1 MAKRD
6 ANDYSRFDSIV
17 DPDTV
22 SISDDAMSKKDK
34 GNAFFKAKNYPG
46 ALKRYSRALDLL
58 KTIAAKDETA
68 EDKALRTTVLSN
80 RAMCYSKMGKFAAA
94 KKDCEAALKLYPAHT
109 KAAFR
114 LAQAHDGLG
123 NASDA
128 YRTVYRLL
136 KRDPSNKAA
145 RALGIKLQGQIHAR
159 SRQTIAA
166 EVEASLMK
174 EKKDAEKAAMETK
187 KKAAAAAAGTTTTPA
202 KKSAP
207 PAKKSAATPAS
218 ASASGA
224 DSSDDE
230 GTDEE
235 GDLGGVRGYKTLADG
250 RTTSYFH
257 RELDDTAKA
266 LLAKSPEAQAGP
278 RRVHAAGRGGATP
291 PAVPRAVSA
300 GASDWNRAGT
310 TWEDKNVWPWA
321 QTRIAALLVGVSATC
336 SAPRGVATVLK
347 LDDIKG
353 SATVSLIRGTKRF
366 IFDLSFAAHFDF
378 VASGASASAAA
389 TPATKKG
396 VLTYRD
402 LGHDDFDDGEF
413 LYVLDVADAKAKAK
427 AKGKGKGKAPLA
439 PSKAAAALNAA
450 LFAAFATFIREF
462 HAL

>member
-1 MAKRD
+1 MAARSD

-22 SISDDAMSKKDK
+22 SISDDAKEKKDK

-58 KTIAAKDETA
+58 KTIAVKEETA

-80 RAMCYSKMGKFAAA
+80 RAMCYSKMGKFADA

-114 LAQAHDGLG
+114 LAQAHDSLG
-123 NASDA
+123 NSSDA

-145 RALGIKLQGQIHAR
+145 RALGVKLQGQIHAR

-166 EVEASLMK
+166 EVEASLVK
-174 EKKDAEKAAMETK
+174 EKKDAEKAEMEAK
-187 KKAAAAAAGTTTTPA
+187 KKAAAAAAGTTTPA
-202 KKSAP
+202 KKSAT
-207 PAKKSAATPAS
+207 PAKRASTPAS

-224 DSSDDE
+224 ESSDDE

-257 RELDDTAKA
+257 RELDATAKA
-266 LLAKSPEAQAGP
+266 LLAKSPEAQTGP
-278 RRVHAAGRGGATP
+278 RRVHAAAGAPAP
-291 PAVPRAVSA
+291 PVPRAVSA

-321 QTRIAALLVGVSATC
+321 QKRIEALLVGVSATC
-336 SAPRGVATVLK
+336 SGGVATVLK
-347 LDDIKG
+347 LESTKG

-378 VASGASASAAA
+378 VASSAASSAAA
-389 TPATKKG
+389 TPAAG
-396 VLTYRD
+396 ILTYRD

-413 LYVLDVADAKAKAK
+413 LYVLDAADAKGKVK
-427 AKGKGKGKAPLA
+427 GKGKGKGKGKAPLA
-439 PSKAAAALNAA
+439 PSKVAAALNAA
-450 LFAAFATFIREF
+450 LFAAFATFIGEF